1 MMGDEWAS
9 CAKLA
14 ALKLTELGD
23 LKSELDRFIEA
34 EDLTA
39 REINAIFERT
49 RLSVEHIQQI
59 DRQLGRWAGKFSGEP
74 ELSQLAEDSRALA
87 RKIMNMTRVAYE
99 KAERLTEDCRTGL
112 AGVQQKKWILAQFAS
127 HPIEPGSLLDY
138 SEQLTTNRKK

>member
-1 MMGDEWAS
+1 MGEERTS

-14 ALKLTELGD
+14 ALKLTELGE
-23 LKSELDRFIEA
+23 LRSELDRFIEA
-34 EDLTA
+34 EELTA

-49 RLSVEHIQQI
+49 RLCVEHIEQI
-59 DRQLGRWAGKFSGEP
+59 DRQLDKRAGELSGEP
-74 ELSQLAEDSRALA
+74 ELAQLVEDSRALA

-99 KAERLTEDCRTGL
+99 KAERLTEDCRAGL

-138 SEQLTTNRKK
+138 CEKLSSMRKK